1 MELATQRPGGEA
13 EKRQF
18 CTFWISGRHFGV
30 DILDVK
36 EINSEVHFT
45 PIFHAPEEV
54 KGYVNIRGEIYLIL
68 DLALILG
75 FKSEGLSESS
85 RIVLFDAEAGEAF
98 GVVVDSISDIATVD
112 ANQIENRRAEDMGPP
127 EEGSERRKLDLGGSV
142 CKLEDELL
150 VIVKSENLLNIVK
163 HLCSRTEV
171 V

>member
-1 MELATQRPGGEA
+1 MELATERRGVEE

-18 CTFWISGRHFGV
+18 CTFWIGDRHFGV

-45 PIFHAPEEV
+45 PIFHAPKEV
-54 KGYVNIRGEIYLIL
+54 RGYVNIRGEIYLIL

-98 GVVVDSISDIATVD
+98 GVVVDRIGDIVTVD
-112 ANQIENRRAEDMGPP
+112 ASQIENRRTEDMGPP
-127 EEGSERRKLDLGGSV
+127 EEGLERRKLDLGGSV

-150 VIVKSENLLNIVK
+150 VIVKSK
-163 HLCSRTEV
+163 HLLTIIKQLCSEGV
-171 V
+171 AA